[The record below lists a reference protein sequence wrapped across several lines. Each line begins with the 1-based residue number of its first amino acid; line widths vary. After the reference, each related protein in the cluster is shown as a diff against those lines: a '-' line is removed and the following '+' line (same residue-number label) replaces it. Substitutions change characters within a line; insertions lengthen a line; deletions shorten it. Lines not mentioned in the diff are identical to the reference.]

1 MAASFPIPVKRSFYI
16 TLSLLIALIAFVGF
30 WPSYF
35 GPLLS
40 RTVDTETVIHFHATI
55 YVGWLLIFF
64 TQATFAATGRLAL
77 HRKLGSVG
85 IGYGVLIIIVGLF
98 TTFSRFA
105 GHVAEFGVEESLG
118 RLHWPLTDMV
128 LFSAFFGCAVAY
140 RRKPEIHKRFMIVAT
155 TTLLVAAAIR
165 MQFQG
170 NPLPQFVFLGIW
182 LSPIL
187 VAMAYDFR
195 KWRLVHPVYLMGV
208 LVLSV
213 SSFRDVLMLSETW
226 RSFTRLVARLVS

>member
-40 RTVDTETVIHFHATI
+40 RTVDTETVIHFHVTI

-64 TQATFAATGRLAL
+64 TQATFAATGRLVL

-155 TTLLVAAAIR
+155 TTLLVAAAYVCDSRVIHCH
-165 MQFQG
+165 
-170 NPLPQFVFLGIW
+170 NSYFLASGCRRYW
-182 LSPIL
+182 
-187 VAMAYDFR
+187 
-195 KWRLVHPVYLMGV
+195 WRWPTISG
-208 LVLSV
+208 SGV
-213 SSFRDVLMLSETW
+213 SSI
-226 RSFTRLVARLVS
+226 RSICWAFSFYLCRASGMF